1 MRHFED
7 TFCWLITGYSPL
19 DLCGPPLPNNFSMSL
34 SQQFVVIGTFKNCCD
49 RDIHNKKKL
58 LWMTLSQQ
66 CGARDMHNNCCGCVM
81 PKLLWMGYSQ
91 QSYIRL
97 IWKKCILKLC
107 YHDIE
112 KNWNLDIMT
121 TTISEG
127 NFSDTYQFV
136 GKMKVTSVWAEVLKK
151 TLMRMI

>member
-1 MRHFED
+1 
-7 TFCWLITGYSPL
+7 
-19 DLCGPPLPNNFSMSL
+19 
-34 SQQFVVIGTFKNCCD
+34 
-49 RDIHNKKKL
+49 
-58 LWMTLSQQ
+58 
-66 CGARDMHNNCCGCVM
+66 MHNNCCGCVM

-151 TLMRMI
+151 ALVTSKSGNQQVRHRNQKPKSKSKSKKSEINFWESKSKKAKSIFGNRNQKPKSKSKKAKSIFGNRNRNQNRNRN